1 MAVTVPIPVHV
12 VSGGDARLVGE
23 ALTSLVTELVGPD
36 DRVLVVEELTG
47 DEYELGQVA
56 DAARTL
62 PFLADRRVVV
72 ARNLQRF
79 KKEDDLA
86 PLLEYLAAP
95 ADTATVVLEWV
106 ADSGPPRGLLT
117 AVRKAGGAHQKPGP
131 DGRPAERAK
140 WVEEQ
145 TTAGGLDLD
154 REAVQRIVGHIGEDA
169 GRLPGLIATLVGVH
183 GPGASL
189 TVEDIEPYLGDA
201 GGIPPWDLTDPIDG
215 GDISGAL
222 RALERMMGG
231 GRHPLAIMAT
241 LQGHYERMLRL
252 DGTGVTSRKEAAE
265 ILRTS
270 PFPAEKAIA
279 GTRRLGIEGLTRVYE
294 LLARA
299 DVDLRG
305 RSGLAAE
312 HVMEV
317 LVGRLAQLSRRRA

>member
-1 MAVTVPIPVHV
+1 MAVTPVHV

-23 ALTSLVTELVGPD
+23 ALTSLVAELVGPD
-36 DRVLVVEELTG
+36 DRVLIVEELAG
-47 DEYELGQVA
+47 DEYELGQVV

-72 ARNLQRF
+72 ARDLQRF
-79 KKEDDLA
+79 KKDEDLVA
-86 PLLEYLAAP
+86 LLEYLAEP
-95 ADTATVVLEWV
+95 ADTTTVVVEWV
-106 ADSGPPRGLLT
+106 AESAPPKKLLT
-117 AVRKAGGAHQKPGP
+117 AVGKADGVHHRSGPGGNAG
-131 DGRPAERAK
+131 ERAK
-140 WVEEQ
+140 WVSEQ
-145 TTAGGLDLD
+145 VAAGGLDLD
-154 REAVQRIVGHIGEDA
+154 RPAIARIVEHLGEDA
-169 GRLPGLIATLVGVH
+169 GRLPGLIATLAGVH

-189 TVEDIEPYLGDA
+189 TVEDIEPYLGDE
-201 GGIPPWDLTDPIDG
+201 GGIPPWDLTDRIDE

-222 RALERMMGG
+222 RAAERMMAG
-231 GRHPLAIMAT
+231 GRHPLAIMAS

-265 ILRTS
+265 ILHTA

-279 GTRRLGIEGLTRVYE
+279 GTRRLGIDGLARVYE

-317 LVGRLAQLSRRRA
+317 LVGRLAQLSRRSA